1 MTDHVFETLKVKMAG
16 AVDALKRDFIGLR
29 TGRAST
35 AFLDPIIVDA
45 YGSKMPL
52 NQVGTVGAPEARLL
66 TVQVWDKG
74 MVKAVEKAIRESD
87 LGLNPSIDGNIVR
100 VPLPSL
106 SEERRQ
112 ELVKVAAKYAE
123 HSRISVRNA
132 RREAI
137 ETIRKLEKDSDIS
150 EDEKHTLSDK
160 VQKQTDAVI
169 ADIDELI
176 ASKEKD
182 ILKV

>member
-182 ILKV
+182 ILRV